1 MICFL
6 SLPALDAVQCLM
18 DMPTAVESFTLTC
31 RAHSF
36 FPEGIKLFRY
46 QDDELLS
53 EGSFTDAEVK
63 NKGSLAHGDKN
74 VMQRK
79 PNSIYTTTECSS
91 LLTSLHK
98 ECYKEILF
106 SHFTRWLFYPV
117 FFGQH
122 VYALLFVPL
131 ENIWRGHTA
140 FKPVLALP

>member
-6 SLPALDAVQCLM
+6 SLPALYAVQCLM

-46 QDDELLS
+46 KDDELLS
-53 EGSFTDAEVK
+53 DGSFTDAEV
-63 NKGSLAHGDKN
+63 KGSLAHGDKN

-91 LLTSLHK
+91 LLTPLHIQRVLQGNSILSV
-98 ECYKEILF
+98 YKA
-106 SHFTRWLFYPV
+106 T
-117 FFGQH
+117 
-122 VYALLFVPL
+122 LLSCVLWAACLCFPL
-131 ENIWRGHTA
+131 CS
-140 FKPVLALP
+140 P